1 MCVGLFFP
9 FKVQPCLIDHSS
21 AMESQDPYMTCYPTL
36 MHVPQVSVSCLYSS
50 ELLGPGPTLGV
61 PHYSSTFARTGEAGR
76 TYLRLPEINVH
87 IKCENSYVN
96 CQHG

>member
-1 MCVGLFFP
+1 
-9 FKVQPCLIDHSS
+9 
-21 AMESQDPYMTCYPTL
+21 
-36 MHVPQVSVSCLYSS
+36 MHVPLVSVSSLNSS
-50 ELLGPGPTLGV
+50 KLLDPGPTQGV

-76 TYLRLPEINVH
+76 TYLRLPEINEKYGRVRNFYVH

>member
-1 MCVGLFFP
+1 
-9 FKVQPCLIDHSS
+9 
-21 AMESQDPYMTCYPTL
+21 MTCYPTL
-36 MHVPQVSVSCLYSS
+36 MHVPQVSVSCLNCSQ
-50 ELLGPGPTLGV
+50 LLGPGPTLGV

-76 TYLRLPEINVH
+76 TYLRLPEINEKYGRVRNCYVH